1 MEHSEV
7 LRHRECRRQP
17 GGTADRRFAC
27 GLQFRGKTGSRSI
40 TTLDPGRSGRHK
52 DVSPLCSYVSYT
64 ATAFYGDG
72 VLRKSAYLAQRPVRY
87 GACCC

>member
-27 GLQFRGKTGSRSI
+27 GLQFRGKTGSRSRSK
-40 TTLDPGRSGRHK
+40 LDPDRSGRHK
-52 DVSPLCSYVSYT
+52 DVSPQPLRVFTSGTSRQL
-64 ATAFYGDG
+64 FYGDG
-72 VLRKSAYLAQRPVRY
+72 VLRKSAYLAQCPVR
-87 GACCC
+87 